1 MARLRKLGYTVGIVE
16 KFNSFTKQRLDLF
29 GCIDLVAIHPGHHGV
44 LGVQATSAAN
54 LASRRAKVL
63 ASPIVHLWLTA
74 GNRIWVVG
82 WSKMGARGKPKRWTM
97 TGDKVTLEDF
107 V

>member
-1 MARLRKLGYTVGIVE
+1 MARLRKLGYTVGVVE
-16 KFNSFTKQRLDLF
+16 KFNSFTKQRIDLF
-29 GCIDLVAIHPGHHGV
+29 GCIDLVAIHPGRRGV
-44 LGVQATSAAN
+44 LGVQATISKHVPN
-54 LASRRAKVL
+54 RRAKVL
-63 ASPIVHLWLTA
+63 ASPIIKIWLEA

-82 WSKMGARGKPKRWTM
+82 WSKMGARGKAKRWTM